1 MPDATMTELKAVF
14 DTAAKLER
22 FSDGKLFEQ
31 TEALRKTE
39 PASTLS
45 AELERFL
52 TPAQIQL
59 AHRRLVRAAFL
70 IELVKDDVTSTKYDV
85 RWTDRFRDGDPR
97 RVTFDECVAIH
108 ASLCSEMAAWAS
120 EEAFREVVQLAVR
133 WGLSPHELPIDYVS
147 KVVVPIH
154 TQANLRLLRDE
165 RYFRLLKIRRA
176 LLDPTLNP
184 DFQIFDGVFGK
195 IRVKSYLT
203 DRSLTGDFK
212 TNREKRWEA
221 HPNSPQFA
229 LRRDCFAVE
238 LELID
243 QLLRFQ
249 AFPQG
254 TIRYLQA
261 AGLCGDCSIVAR
273 CPVTLDP
280 LDFELLAEEVGDPTH
295 GRSAYQVGHLNPL
308 KAGQSDEFRHLRANI
323 SWITQDGNR
332 IQGHLTLKQTRELL
346 LRISRNYD
354 ALLKDGTITPP

>member
-1 MPDATMTELKAVF
+1 MTELKAVF
-14 DTAAKLER
+14 DAAAKLER

-39 PASTLS
+39 LASKLS
-45 AELERFL
+45 AELEGFL

-85 RWTDRFRDGDPR
+85 RWTDRFRDSDPR

-147 KVVVPIH
+147 KTVLPIH

-176 LLDPTLNP
+176 LLDPTLNH

-221 HPNSPQFA
+221 HPNSPQSASEKSSKFSTCTIYDFYTSSLGCTHPIAMLATSQTTNGRYSNRSFPSPNPAGA
-229 LRRDCFAVE
+229 L
-238 LELID
+238 
-243 QLLRFQ
+243 
-249 AFPQG
+249 
-254 TIRYLQA
+254 
-261 AGLCGDCSIVAR
+261 SS
-273 CPVTLDP
+273 TL
-280 LDFELLAEEVGDPTH
+280 VG
-295 GRSAYQVGHLNPL
+295 
-308 KAGQSDEFRHLRANI
+308 
-323 SWITQDGNR
+323 
-332 IQGHLTLKQTRELL
+332 
-346 LRISRNYD
+346 
-354 ALLKDGTITPP
+354 